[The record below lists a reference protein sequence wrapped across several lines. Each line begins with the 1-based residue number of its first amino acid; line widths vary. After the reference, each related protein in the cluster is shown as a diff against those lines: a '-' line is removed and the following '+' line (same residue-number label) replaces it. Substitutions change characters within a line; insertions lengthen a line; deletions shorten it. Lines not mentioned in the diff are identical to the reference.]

1 LPGFAASSVCARCGA
16 ACRQQLSDLEFQL
29 RGERTVNAR
38 VTWPLLAELDKEK
51 GVPDWHKAFNQSVD
65 EQAASLELKAVLEAD
80 RKAASAS
87 AAASSG
93 DAKSEAKGDAA
104 AGESKTV
111 AAGAGA
117 AGSTAGDGAAKTAE
131 KAADGSRSTEAEK
144 TAESE

>member
-1 LPGFAASSVCARCGA
+1 MRGA
-16 ACRQQLSDLEFQL
+16 ACRQQLSDLEFKL

-38 VTWPLLAELDKEK
+38 VTWPLLTELDKE
-51 GVPDWHKAFNQSVD
+51 GVQGWHKAFNQSVD

-87 AAASSG
+87 AAASSS

-117 AGSTAGDGAAKTAE
+117 AGSTAGDGAAKTTE
-131 KAADGSRSTEAEK
+131 KAGDGSSSTEAEK